1 MGEEKGNTATG
12 KKSLKRLISYRW
24 IVNNIT
30 FFLFLA
36 LLAVIY
42 IANGHWADKMIRDSN
57 RISKDLKELQ
67 FEYKTLKSEVMFKS
81 RETEMIKAAEPMGL
95 QLQTEPPVR
104 IVSEASKAQ
113 QADK

>member
-1 MGEEKGNTATG
+1 MSEEKGNTAKE
-12 KKSLKRLISYRW
+12 KKSLRRIISYRW

-36 LLAVIY
+36 FLAVIY
-42 IANGHWADKMIRDSN
+42 IANGHWADKMIRDAN
-57 RISKDLKELQ
+57 KTTKDLKELQ

-113 QADK
+113 QKEN